1 MEYSRTSCFVNCYPC
16 VHFLILFVNFF
27 LFNSDKKL
35 ISFYPDVQLTMS
47 GLFYFL
53 EIINQ
58 AKLAIDLNKLNVELN
73 QHINFIKLKGK
84 DFALLTKFLI
94 LF

>member
-1 MEYSRTSCFVNCYPC
+1 
-16 VHFLILFVNFF
+16 
-27 LFNSDKKL
+27 
-35 ISFYPDVQLTMS
+35 MS
-47 GLFYFL
+47 ELFYFL

-84 DFALLTKFLI
+84 DFALLTNF
-94 LF
+94 